1 MLIVHYKVAIIATAL
16 LNPSWA
22 AIRGQ
27 GKGRGNNNKNKL
39 QQQQQ
44 SSFFE
49 EIEETI
55 EESSI
60 ECNVYLAMHTPLLG
74 DDAIGG
80 EVEDDDA
87 EDLLQ
92 CITDDEHIYEI
103 EGLDDSEKRRITNE
117 VTEGRRGKSGHR
129 YAFPGATKKKRKGRG
144 SGGGGGR
151 GKRDEGTD
159 NNVLEIP
166 SRRSGNGRRHQA
178 LNISPKQT
186 SNTRQLYRTNGISSI
201 LLLRIEAADA
211 STTCTHQDCAART
224 FGGYDS
230 NGVLDDSMNLITQI
244 DDCSY
249 GKLKFVLP
257 EYNSLYPNLING
269 TATIYLPD
277 KNVTD
282 VHHGTVLD
290 WALEVAPSVVG
301 DLGMY
306 DHIMVYMPPGVAMGG
321 AAAWGQVGWKYSW
334 YHDGYS
340 LMTGIHL
347 HELGHNFGLGH
358 STGGETCYM
367 AYGGGD
373 VSLCLSLFVL
383 YRCITQ
389 THTFILIIYIPPSY
403 HRPESATTPPS
414 LTGSG
419 GIASSIKRSIR
430 CLHHQSS
437 LSWLA
442 LLTMMRQ

>member
-1 MLIVHYKVAIIATAL
+1 MHKVAIIATAFL
-16 LNPSWA
+16 SMSNPSWA

-27 GKGRGNNNKNKL
+27 GKGRGNNKNKKL
-39 QQQQQ
+39 QQPQ

-60 ECNVYLAMHTPLLG
+60 ECNVYLAMHTPLNRLLG
-74 DDAIGG
+74 DKG
-80 EVEDDDA
+80 EGEDDVDT

-144 SGGGGGR
+144 SGLGR

-159 NNVLEIP
+159 NNILEIP

-178 LNISPKQT
+178 MNISPKQT
-186 SNTRQLYRTNGISSI
+186 SNTRQLYRTSGISSI

-230 NGVLDDSMNLITQI
+230 NGILDDSMNLITQI

-257 EYNSLYPNLING
+257 EYNLLYPNLING

-277 KNVTD
+277 KNATD

-358 STGGETCYM
+358 STGGETCY
-367 AYGGGD
+367 
-373 VSLCLSLFVL
+373 
-383 YRCITQ
+383 
-389 THTFILIIYIPPSY
+389 
-403 HRPESATTPPS
+403 
-414 LTGSG
+414 
-419 GIASSIKRSIR
+419 IR
-430 CLHHQSS
+430 I
-437 LSWLA
+437 
-442 LLTMMRQ
+442 